1 MQLENIYK
9 STRFAMAIVPN
20 SFRDFF
26 QWGVRM
32 KLCLSILG
40 TLAIHYWKGQLVPK
54 KIFFKISQQN
64 IASLGN
70 NWEQEKW
77 WDRLWDADPT
87 LAIPGWG
94 NFSSPWISERWIWMN
109 MDQGEKQHLIFPK
122 IFENLL
128 FRPISFWGFCWVVLQ
143 RMKFTA
149 LDGSSAAPLW
159 PPRCHQSHHSLTRSL
174 R

>member
-70 NWEQEKW
+70 NWEQEERW
-77 WDRLWDADPT
+77 VRLWDADPT
-87 LAIPGWG
+87 LAIPGLG
-94 NFSSPWISERWIWMN
+94 NFSSPWVSERWIWTKEKSSIWFSPKYLRICYL
-109 MDQGEKQHLIFPK
+109 DPSVFGFFVGFFCRGWSSQLWLEAQQLLCDLQGATKATIH
-122 IFENLL
+122 
-128 FRPISFWGFCWVVLQ
+128 
-143 RMKFTA
+143 
-149 LDGSSAAPLW
+149 
-159 PPRCHQSHHSLTRSL
+159 
-174 R
+174 